1 MATLKYRK
9 GQSKRTLGGKRKNMK
24 SMKLKKSK
32 KVLRKTLKSKKS
44 KISKKIRRK
53 TLKKGGFNIPI
64 FDSSP
69 SKKFFHKR
77 EKVFPFLNKLVGKHW
92 KMVNQPHPE
101 NMIDMNIPIDWWRE
115 KGSPMPVTSAKNP
128 NAVEYSTISHFD
140 DLYNGIKTDMNN
152 TTLDPNT
159 VILEQNH
166 ALIKSKWT
174 KGQLQQLWDKMHLN

>member
-44 KISKKIRRK
+44 KKSKISKKIRRK

-77 EKVFPFLNKLVGKHW
+77 EKVLPFLNKLHGKHW
-92 KMVNQPHPE
+92 KMVKQPHP
-101 NMIDMNIPIDWWRE
+101 NMIDMTVKIWWWRE
-115 KGSPMPVTSAKNP
+115 KDTPIPEGRVDQ
-128 NAVEYSTISHFD
+128 YGQISHFD
-140 DLYNGIKTDMNN
+140 NLYNGIKTDMFN

-174 KGQLQQLWDKMHLN
+174 KGQLQPLWNNMHSD

>member
-44 KISKKIRRK
+44 KKSKISKKIRRK

-69 SKKFFHKR
+69 SEKFFHKR
-77 EKVFPFLNKLVGKHW
+77 EKVHNLLIKLVGKHW

-101 NMIDMNIPIDWWRE
+101 NMIDMNIQIEWWRE
-115 KGSPMPVTSAKNP
+115 KDTPIPEGRVDQ
-128 NAVEYSTISHFD
+128 YGQIYHFD
-140 DLYNGIKTDMNN
+140 KLYNGIKTDMFN

-174 KGQLQQLWDKMHLN
+174 KGQLQPLWDNMHSD